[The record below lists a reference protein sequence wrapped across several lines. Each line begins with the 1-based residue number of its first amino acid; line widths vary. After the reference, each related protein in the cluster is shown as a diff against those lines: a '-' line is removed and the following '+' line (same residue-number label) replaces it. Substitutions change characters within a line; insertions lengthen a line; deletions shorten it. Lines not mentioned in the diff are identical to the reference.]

1 MTGGWI
7 PLHGGAVEGVTGWVG
22 RGRPLDTDASWGEVA
37 SSATGTGRE
46 LDGWGGAPAASAAM
60 VGSAE
65 DVTVTRL
72 RAKLARKE
80 ADLGTIRKRIGLLTA
95 DGGGGGGG
103 ADGASVASLAD
114 ARSRYLNALAE
125 NDDKGVVHRRRST
138 EAPDITS
145 GSDKVGSLASR
156 WASGALG
163 RTDVPKT
170 EVVNARGDVAGARQA
185 FNKVDTARVA
195 PGTPVAATAAALAR
209 KPSGPAELLAE
220 DDVELPSWAKNAK
233 KVQLR
238 KENAASVAGD
248 VSIKGRQGDL
258 HRIGSSSVD
267 GPKEKVVVGGS
278 VASIA
283 AKWGSAAEEEEK
295 ARAVAEAA
303 KRKEEEK
310 AAAERAKKQAEAD
323 EATVAVAT
331 PRGPPLPKDEPVD
344 VKALI
349 PYLERKIELVE
360 EDLSIA
366 EEELRLIELKV

>member
-1 MTGGWI
+1 
-7 PLHGGAVEGVTGWVG
+7 
-22 RGRPLDTDASWGEVA
+22 
-37 SSATGTGRE
+37 
-46 LDGWGGAPAASAAM
+46 
-60 VGSAE
+60 
-65 DVTVTRL
+65 VTVTRL

-80 ADLGTIRKRIGLLTA
+80 ADLGTVRKRIALLTSGSA
-95 DGGGGGGG
+95 GAGTDGGK
-103 ADGASVASLAD
+103 DVASLAD

-138 EAPDITS
+138 EVSDVTA
-145 GSDKVGSLASR
+145 GSHKVGSLASR

-163 RTDVPKT
+163 KSDVPKT
-170 EVVNARGDVAGARQA
+170 EVITARGDVAGARQA

-195 PGTPVAATAAALAR
+195 PGNNAAASASALAR

-238 KENAASVAGD
+238 KENAASVSAD
-248 VSIKGRQGDL
+248 VSITRRQGDL

-267 GPKEKVVVGGS
+267 GPKEKAVVGGS

-283 AKWGSAAEEEEK
+283 AKWGSAAAEEEK
-295 ARAVAEAA
+295 ARAAAEVA

-310 AAAERAKKQAEAD
+310 AAAERAKKQAE
-323 EATVAVAT
+323 EAEAAAKAAASSPA
-331 PRGPPLPKDEPVD
+331 PRGPPLPKDEPTE

-360 EDLSIA
+360 EELGLA

>member
-1 MTGGWI
+1 M
-7 PLHGGAVEGVTGWVG
+7 
-22 RGRPLDTDASWGEVA
+22 
-37 SSATGTGRE
+37 
-46 LDGWGGAPAASAAM
+46 
-60 VGSAE
+60 
-65 DVTVTRL
+65 TRL
-72 RAKLARKE
+72 RAKLARKQ
-80 ADLGTIRKRIGLLTA
+80 ADLGTIRKRIGLLSSTD
-95 DGGGGGGG
+95 DGGGGGN
-103 ADGASVASLAD
+103 DGSNVASLAD

-138 EAPDITS
+138 DAPDITS

-170 EVVNARGDVAGARQA
+170 EVVTARGDVAGARQA
-185 FNKVDTARVA
+185 FNKVDTSRVA
-195 PGTPVAATAAALAR
+195 PGTPAAASATALAR

-267 GPKEKVVVGGS
+267 GPKERAVPGGS

-310 AAAERAKKQAEAD
+310 AAAERVKKQAEAD
-323 EATVAVAT
+323 AAAEAAAAAAAAESAAAT
-331 PRGPPLPKDEPVD
+331 TPSGPPLPKDEPTD

-360 EDLSIA
+360 EELGLA

>member
-1 MTGGWI
+1 M
-7 PLHGGAVEGVTGWVG
+7 
-22 RGRPLDTDASWGEVA
+22 
-37 SSATGTGRE
+37 
-46 LDGWGGAPAASAAM
+46 
-60 VGSAE
+60 
-65 DVTVTRL
+65 
-72 RAKLARKE
+72 ARKQ
-80 ADLGTIRKRIGLLTA
+80 ADLGTIRKRIGLLSSTD
-95 DGGGGGGG
+95 DGGGGGN
-103 ADGASVASLAD
+103 DGSNVASLAD

-138 EAPDITS
+138 DAPDITS

-170 EVVNARGDVAGARQA
+170 EVVTARGDVAGARQA
-185 FNKVDTARVA
+185 FNKVDTSRVA
-195 PGTPVAATAAALAR
+195 PGTPAAASATALAR

-267 GPKEKVVVGGS
+267 GPKERAVPGGS

-310 AAAERAKKQAEAD
+310 AAAERVKKQAEAD
-323 EATVAVAT
+323 AAAEAAAAAAAAESAAAT
-331 PRGPPLPKDEPVD
+331 TPSGPPLPKDEPTD

-360 EDLSIA
+360 EELGLA

>member
-1 MTGGWI
+1 
-7 PLHGGAVEGVTGWVG
+7 
-22 RGRPLDTDASWGEVA
+22 
-37 SSATGTGRE
+37 
-46 LDGWGGAPAASAAM
+46 M

-65 DVTVTRL
+65 DVTVSRL

-95 DGGGGGGG
+95 GGGGGGG
-103 ADGASVASLAD
+103 RTDGTNVASLAD

-185 FNKVDTARVA
+185 FNKIDTTRLA
-195 PGTPVAATAAALAR
+195 PGTPGAAAAASLAR

-258 HRIGSSSVD
+258 HRIGSSSVE

-303 KRKEEEK
+303 KRKEEK

-323 EATVAVAT
+323 QAAAAAAAAAAATTTSTT
-331 PRGPPLPKDEPVD
+331 PRGPPLPKDEPTD
-344 VKALI
+344 IKALI

-360 EDLSIA
+360 EDLSVA